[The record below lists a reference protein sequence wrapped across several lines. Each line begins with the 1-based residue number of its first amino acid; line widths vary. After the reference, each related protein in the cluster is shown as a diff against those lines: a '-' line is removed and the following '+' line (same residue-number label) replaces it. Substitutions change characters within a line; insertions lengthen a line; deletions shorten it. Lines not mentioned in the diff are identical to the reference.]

1 MGKNIR
7 KLVALVVALVMMMTC
22 AVASALTVDVKL
34 NLDSNEL
41 KGLGMPEEQAGMF
54 ESIANLIS
62 ALGLKVTVLEDGA
75 EVALSLKG
83 EDAVKL
89 GVQGSDTEMKI
100 ASTLFPSYTLT
111 IQKETA
117 QQMMQQALQNIPG
130 LGAMMGV
137 GGAAAAEGG
146 EGTMSALPT
155 NLMTYVMSLV
165 GALQEAAVPGEPESG
180 EWTFEG
186 EAFDVKTPV
195 NIDMAKITET
205 FKATAEEM
213 FKDEAVVEMINNY
226 LGMMGGNAPTL
237 DQLKEG
243 VDEFIAHFPAEVTA
257 EVYSNTEKPG
267 LGYVTGAA
275 KDEGK
280 EEASYKYSILYGGA
294 ATIIRMNV
302 VEQGLEINLFLE
314 EKSYVLE
321 IRKDEMS
328 FKAVLLIEGVDPAVY
343 TLSLFF
349 NSENPIF
356 TAQVTVSQDGE
367 RTLPLDGE
375 GKTLLAFEAMQDPNL
390 DPESETAQAVAGFTQ
405 ELQQNGSG
413 LLSTIMTEAPELM
426 TLVSSFMSMGM
437 GMGGGAVVEEA
448 PAAE

>member
-22 AVASALTVDVKL
+22 AIASAVTVEAKL
-34 NLDSNEL
+34 SLDTDEL
-41 KGLGMPEEQAGMF
+41 KGMLGSMGMGEEQMGMIDAVAGLL
-54 ESIANLIS
+54 NT
-62 ALGLKVTVLEDGA
+62 LGLKVAVLEDGA

-130 LGAMMGV
+130 LGAMMG
-137 GGAAAAEGG
+137 GAAAAGTEGG

-155 NLMTYVMSLV
+155 NLMTYVGSLM
-165 GALQEAAVPGEPESG
+165 GAVQEAAVPGEAESG

-186 EAFDVKTPV
+186 EAFDMKTPV

-205 FKATAEEM
+205 FKATTEEM
-213 FKDEAVVEMINNY
+213 FKDEEVVEMISNY
-226 LGMMGGNAPTL
+226 LGMMGENAPTL

-257 EVYSNTEKPG
+257 EVYTNTEKPG

-280 EEASYKYSILYGGA
+280 EEASYTYSILYGGA

-302 VEQGLEINLFLE
+302 VEQGLEINLSLE
-314 EKSYVLE
+314 QKFYVLE
-321 IRKDEMS
+321 IKQGEMS
-328 FKAVLLIEGVDPAVY
+328 FKAILTIEGEDPAVY
-343 TLSLFF
+343 TLSLFL
-349 NSENPIF
+349 NSEKPILSV
-356 TAQVTVSQDGE
+356 QVTVSQAAE
-367 RTLPLDGE
+367 RTLDLDGE
-375 GKTLLAFEAMQDPNL
+375 GKTALSLETLQDPNL
-390 DPESETAQAVAGFTQ
+390 DPESETAQAAQGFV
-405 ELQQNGSG
+405 
-413 LLSTIMTEAPELM
+413 TEVQKNAIALVSAVVTEVPELAP
-426 TLVSSFMSMGM
+426 LVASF
-437 GMGGGAVVEEA
+437 MGGGSAATVET
-448 PAAE
+448 PAE

>member
-41 KGLGMPEEQAGMF
+41 KGMGMPEEQAGMF

-62 ALGLKVTVLEDGA
+62 AIGLKVAVLEDGA

-130 LGAMMGV
+130 LGAMMG
-137 GGAAAAEGG
+137 GAAAAGTEG

-195 NIDMAKITET
+195 NIDMPKITEA
-205 FKATAEEM
+205 FKGTIDAMFQDEEILN
-213 FKDEAVVEMINNY
+213 MIGQY
-226 LGMMGGNAPTL
+226 TSMMGNNAPS
-237 DQLKEG
+237 
-243 VDEFIAHFPAEVTA
+243 VDSIRESMNEFIAHFPAEVTA

-280 EEASYKYSILYGGA
+280 EEASYTYSILYGGA
-294 ATIIRMNV
+294 ATIVRMNV
-302 VEQGLEINLFLE
+302 VEQGLEFNLSLE
-314 EKSYVLE
+314 EKFYVLE
-321 IRKDEMS
+321 IRQGEMS
-328 FKAVLLIEGVDPAVY
+328 FKAALLIEGVDPAVY

-375 GKTLLAFEAMQDPNL
+375 GKTLLAYEAMQDPNL
-390 DPESETAQAVAGFTQ
+390 DPESETAQAAAGFAQ
-405 ELQQNGSG
+405 ELQQNGAG
-413 LLSTIMTEAPELM
+413 LLSTITTEAPGLM
-426 TLVSSFMSMGM
+426 TLMSSFMGM